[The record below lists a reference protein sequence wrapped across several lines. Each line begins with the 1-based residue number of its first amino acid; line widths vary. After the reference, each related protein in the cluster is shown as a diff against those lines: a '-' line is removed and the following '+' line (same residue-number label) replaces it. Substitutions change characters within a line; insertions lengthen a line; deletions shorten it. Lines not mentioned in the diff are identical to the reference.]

1 MESSKKRK
9 AVAPPEVS
17 PPKQEEPPP
26 KQEVSPPKQEE
37 STQQA
42 ELNETE
48 IKLVQWEE
56 WALTTEEH
64 FHAEDL
70 HARMPNG
77 PSMGHIHR

>member
-1 MESSKKRK
+1 MASSRKRK
-9 AVAPPEVS
+9 AVASPEVF
-17 PPKQEEPPP
+17 PPK
-26 KQEVSPPKQEE
+26 KEE
-37 STQQA
+37 SVQQA

>member
-1 MESSKKRK
+1 MSASKKRK
-9 AVAPPEVS
+9 ATTPL
-17 PPKQEEPPP
+17 QPPP
-26 KQEVSPPKQEE
+26 QQEQSQ
-37 STQQA
+37 QQA

-77 PSMGHIHR
+77 PTMGHVHR

>member
-1 MESSKKRK
+1 MSASKKRK
-9 AVAPPEVS
+9 ATTQLQLPP
-17 PPKQEEPPP
+17 Q
-26 KQEVSPPKQEE
+26 QEE
-37 STQQA
+37 SQQQA

-70 HARMPNG
+70 YARMPNG
-77 PSMGHIHR
+77 PAMGHIHR